1 MTNKSQELAA
11 LISKIET
18 FAKKQLENSDISGPR
33 FGAYVKLSW
42 CAGSGEP
49 CNASC
54 QSIID
59 ALKTLREHDDIEELN
74 EFYVA
79 MTAYMLDC
87 FPDTN
92 EEVASIDHIRK
103 IGNALSK
110 VA

>member
-1 MTNKSQELAA
+1 MTNKSEELMA
-11 LISKIET
+11 LIREIEA
-18 FAKKQLENSDISGPR
+18 FAKNQLENSDISGPR

-59 ALKTLREHDDIEELN
+59 ALKVLREHDDIEELN
-74 EFYVA
+74 AFYVQ

-92 EEVASIDHIRK
+92 DKTASIDHIRK
-103 IGNALSK
+103 IGNALAR

>member
-1 MTNKSQELAA
+1 MVNSNTELMA
-11 LISKIET
+11 LIGRIEA
-18 FAKKQLENSDISGPR
+18 FAKEQLENSDISGPR

-54 QSIID
+54 QSILD
-59 ALKTLREHDDIEELN
+59 ALKVLRDHDDIEELN

-79 MTAYMLDC
+79 MTAHMLDS
-87 FPDTN
+87 FPDSSQ
-92 EEVASIDHIRK
+92 EMASIDHIRK
-103 IGNALSK
+103 IGSDLAK